1 MTGLNLLSLR
11 ISHCSK
17 GSLLLGRI
25 DLGDVTLITLF
36 ITDPIVFI
44 QGKPCKSHRFVV
56 IMNANLPIIHVPV

>member
-11 ISHCSK
+11 ISHVSK

-36 ITDPIVFI
+36 ITDPIVFVFE
-44 QGKPCKSHRFVV
+44 KK
-56 IMNANLPIIHVPV
+56 HVKAIELLCL